1 MFTNNVCCV
10 FCSCPSYTPQF
21 RHGQY
26 DLNTSDHG
34 LTALGREQAAITAQR
49 IAELAASDAAVSD
62 HYGRRPV
69 RLLRV
74 VHSDVTRAAETAAII
89 SKALPPNV
97 AVEVDTLLAE
107 GYPCIPEPAGR
118 VEVCPPWRGFP
129 HLFVLTRTSSSS
141 PAPLRPHPRL
151 FALTDAFATQP
162 CASAVYEES
171 ARIEAA
177 FRKYCEFLAVV
188 AADDAR

>member
-1 MFTNNVCCV
+1 MVLFVP
-10 FCSCPSYTPQF
+10 FLHALIH

-26 DLNTSDHG
+26 DLNSSDHG

-49 IAELAASDAAVSD
+49 IAALAASDAAVND

-89 SKALPPNV
+89 SKALPPDV

-118 VEVCPPWRGFP
+118 VDVCPSWCVFLR
-129 HLFVLTRTSSSS
+129 LFILTR
-141 PAPLRPHPRL
+141 
-151 FALTDAFATQP
+151 
-162 CASAVYEES
+162 
-171 ARIEAA
+171 A
-177 FRKYCEFLAVV
+177 FRNAVMHV
-188 AADDAR
+188 GSLRGVGSHRSRVQKIL

>member
-129 HLFVLTRTSSSS
+129 
-141 PAPLRPHPRL
+141 APLRPHPRL
-151 FALTDAFATQP
+151 FALTR
-162 CASAVYEES
+162 ASS
-171 ARIEAA
+171 FSPTLSQRSRARQLFTRSRRA
-177 FRKYCEFLAVV
+177 
-188 AADDAR
+188 

>member
-1 MFTNNVCCV
+1 
-10 FCSCPSYTPQF
+10 
-21 RHGQY
+21 
-26 DLNTSDHG
+26 
-34 LTALGREQAAITAQR
+34 LGREQAAITAQR

-74 VHSDVTRAAETAAII
+74 VHSDVTRAAQTAAII

-107 GYPCIPEPAGR
+107 GYPCIPEPCR
-118 VEVCPPWRGFP
+118 VQVCPPR
-129 HLFVLTRTSSSS
+129 RSC
-141 PAPLRPHPRL
+141 PRL
-151 FALTDAFATQP
+151 FALSPALSTQP
-162 CASAVYEES
+162 SASAVHEES

-177 FRKYCEFLAVV
+177 FRKYCELLGVV
-188 AADDAR
+188 ADDAR

>member
-141 PAPLRPHPRL
+141 PAPLRSHRR
-151 FALTDAFATQP
+151 FRYA
-162 CASAVYEES
+162 AVRVSCLRGVGAHRGRVQEV
-171 ARIEAA
+171 
-177 FRKYCEFLAVV
+177 L
-188 AADDAR
+188 

>member
-1 MFTNNVCCV
+1 M
-10 FCSCPSYTPQF
+10 FCSCPSDTPQC

-26 DLNTSDHG
+26 DLNASDHG

-49 IAELAASDAAVSD
+49 VAELAASDAAVSD

-74 VHSDVTRAAETAAII
+74 VHSDVTRAAQTAAII

-118 VEVCPPWRGFP
+118 VEVCPPGCSFP
-129 HLFVLTRTSSSS
+129 RLCVLTR
-141 PAPLRPHPRL
+141 
-151 FALTDAFATQP
+151 AFNA
-162 CASAVYEES
+162 AVRVRCSRGVGAHRGRVQE
-171 ARIEAA
+171 I
-177 FRKYCEFLAVV
+177 L
-188 AADDAR
+188 